1 MKITLDRTPEQV
13 ELIKAMASKNRD
25 VAYEAQTALAEF
37 IGPVLAEVINTA
49 PTVSNMFSA
58 LQFNSDESPSIPL
71 DLYHDI
77 TDEDYIQVWSQS
89 VPGGL
94 PTNQVAP
101 SQSELK
107 FTTYTLDSALSF
119 DKRYASRSRLDV
131 VSKTF
136 TRMAQEILLKQEK
149 TSATMIMSAL
159 ANASTNSEQHIIRSA
174 QAGRFLLS
182 DLNKLFT
189 KAKRINTAW
198 NGGTPAERRGRGIT
212 DILVSPEIVE
222 EIRGLAYNPINTIGG
237 AGGSPTAGDGIAA
250 TDSMRD
256 AVFNSAGIPEFYGVS
271 IQEYNEMGA
280 GQKWNTVFGTAASG
294 KTFADNYSVQQNGG
308 TEFGFAAQIDNSIP
322 ADADYDDAGDVDA
335 SGEQIIVGV
344 DLSRESMIRAIAT
357 DSDSGEEFSLVADD
371 QFVTRQSKIGYY
383 GSLEEGR
390 MIIDDRVLLGL
401 IV

>member
-1 MKITLDRTPEQV
+1 MKITLERTPEQV

-37 IGPVLAEVINTA
+37 IGPVLAEVVNTA
-49 PTVSNMFSA
+49 PTVSNMFTS

-89 VPGGL
+89 VAGGL

-149 TSATMIMSAL
+149 TSASMIMTAL
-159 ANASTNSEQHIIRSA
+159 ARADTNGEKHVMRSA
-174 QAGRFLLS
+174 QPGRFLLS

-189 KAKRINTAW
+189 KAKRINTSW
-198 NGGTPAERRGRGIT
+198 TGGTPADRRGRGIT

-222 EIRGLAYNPINTIGG
+222 EIRGLAYNPINTVAANGTPLQN
-237 AGGSPTAGDGIAA
+237 GSDGIAG
-250 TDSMRD
+250 TDTMRD
-256 AVFNSAGIPEFYGVS
+256 AIFNSAGIPEFYGVS

-280 GQKWNTVFGTAASG
+280 SQKWNSVFDTAAG
-294 KTFADNYSVQQNGG
+294 
-308 TEFGFAAQIDNSIP
+308 EIE
-322 ADADYDDAGDVDA
+322 YDGHYAVTDSANKFNDDLTKP
-335 SGEQIIVGV
+335 EQILVGV
-344 DLSRESMIRAIAT
+344 DLSRESMIRAVAT
-357 DSDSGEEFSLVADD
+357 DSESGDEFSLVSDD

>member
-13 ELIKAMASKNRD
+13 ELVKAMASKNRD

-37 IGPVLAEVINTA
+37 IGPVLAQVINTA
-49 PTVSNMFSA
+49 PTVSNMFTS
-58 LQFNSDESPSIPL
+58 LQFNSEDNPSIPL

-77 TDEDYIQVWSQS
+77 TDEDYIQVWSQT

-107 FTTYTLDSALSF
+107 FTTYRLDSALSF

-149 TSATMIMSAL
+149 TSAVMIMNAL
-159 ANASTNSEQHIIRSA
+159 ANASTNDKKHVIRSA
-174 QAGRFLLS
+174 QANRFLLA

-189 KAKRINTAW
+189 LAKRINTAW

-212 DILVSPEIVE
+212 DLLVSPEIVE
-222 EIRGLAYNPINTIGG
+222 EIRGLAYNPINTKG
-237 AGGSPTAGDGIAA
+237 ADGAAATAAGDAIAG

-256 AVFNSAGIPEFYGVS
+256 AVFSSAGIPEFYGVS
-271 IQEYNEMGA
+271 IQEYNEMGN
-280 GQKWNTVFGTAASG
+280 GGKWNSAFSVAAGTGGSGIKFDDHFAKGNPTAGGAVFAP
-294 KTFADNYSVQQNGG
+294 D
-308 TEFGFAAQIDNSIP
+308 TEEIL
-322 ADADYDDAGDVDA
+322 
-335 SGEQIIVGV
+335 VGV
-344 DLSRESMIRAIAT
+344 DLSRESMVRAVAT
-357 DSDSGEEFSLVADD
+357 DSETGDEFSLVTDD

-383 GSLEEGR
+383 GSIEEGR
-390 MIIDDRVLLGL
+390 MIIDDRVLTGL

>member
-1 MKITLDRTPEQV
+1 MKITLERTPEQV

-37 IGPVLAEVINTA
+37 IGPVLAEVVNTA
-49 PTVSNMFSA
+49 PTVSNMFTS

-149 TSATMIMSAL
+149 TSASMIMTAL
-159 ANASTNSEQHIIRSA
+159 ANANTNGEDHVIRSA

-189 KAKRINTAW
+189 KAKRINTSW
-198 NGGTPAERRGRGIT
+198 TGGTPADRRGRGIT

-222 EIRGLAYNPINTIGG
+222 EIRGLAYNPINTVS
-237 AGGSPTAGDGIAA
+237 ANGSKLVDASDGIAG

-256 AVFNSAGIPEFYGVS
+256 AIFNSAGIPEFYGVS
-271 IQEYNEMGA
+271 IQEYNEMGV
-280 GQKWNTVFGTAASG
+280 GQKWNSVFDLASTTAGTGGTDKQYPAHYAVTDTAAVFDGSD
-294 KTFADNYSVQQNGG
+294 T
-308 TEFGFAAQIDNSIP
+308 
-322 ADADYDDAGDVDA
+322 
-335 SGEQIIVGV
+335 GEQILVGV
-344 DLSRESMIRAIAT
+344 DLSRESMIRAVAT
-357 DSDSGEEFSLVADD
+357 DSESGDEFSLVSDD

>member
-1 MKITLDRTPEQV
+1 MKITLERTPEQV

-37 IGPVLAEVINTA
+37 IGPVLAEVVNAA
-49 PTVSNMFSA
+49 PTVSNMFTS

-136 TRMAQEILLKQEK
+136 TRMAQEVLLKQEK
-149 TSATMIMSAL
+149 TSATMIMTAL
-159 ANASTNSEQHIIRSA
+159 ANASTNSEQHVIRSA

-198 NGGTPAERRGRGIT
+198 NGGTPADRRGRGIT
-212 DILVSPEIVE
+212 DLLVSPEIVE
-222 EIRGLAYNPINTIGG
+222 EIRGLAYNPINTKGDNTDI
-237 AGGSPTAGDGIAA
+237 AG

-256 AVFNSAGIPEFYGVS
+256 AIFNSAGIPEFYGVS
-271 IQEYNEMGA
+271 IQEYNEMGQS
-280 GQKWNTVFGTAASG
+280 QKWNDTFGVAAG
-294 KTFADNYSVQQNGG
+294 GTTFADNYAVQANGG
-308 TEFGFAAQIDNSIP
+308 AAQAILGTEEIL
-322 ADADYDDAGDVDA
+322 
-335 SGEQIIVGV
+335 VGV
-344 DLSRESMIRAIAT
+344 DLSRESMIRAVAT
-357 DSDSGEEFSLVADD
+357 DSESGDEFSLVADD

>member
-1 MKITLDRTPEQV
+1 MKITLERTPEQV

-37 IGPVLAEVINTA
+37 IGPVLAEVVNTA
-49 PTVSNMFSA
+49 PTVSNMFTS

-149 TSATMIMSAL
+149 TAASMIMTAL
-159 ANASTNSEQHIIRSA
+159 ANASTNNEKHVIRSA
-174 QAGRFLLS
+174 QADRFLLS

-189 KAKRINTAW
+189 LAKRINTSW
-198 NGGTPAERRGRGIT
+198 TGGTPAERRGRGTT

-222 EIRGLAYNPINTIGG
+222 EIRGLAYNPINTRGDKTDI
-237 AGGSPTAGDGIAA
+237 AG

-256 AVFNSAGIPEFYGVS
+256 AIFNSAGIPEFYGVS
-271 IQEYNEMGA
+271 IQEYNEMGTK
-280 GQKWNTVFGTAASG
+280 GKWNGVFDVAAGS
-294 KTFADNYSVQQNGG
+294 KTFADHYTVATPTSK
-308 TEFGFAAQIDNSIP
+308 EFAA
-322 ADADYDDAGDVDA
+322 
-335 SGEQIIVGV
+335 ETEEIIVGL
-344 DLSRESMIRAIAT
+344 DLSRESMIRAVAT
-357 DSDSGEEFSLVADD
+357 DSESGDEFSLVADD
-371 QFVTRQSKIGYY
+371 QFVTRQSKVGYY

>member
-1 MKITLDRTPEQV
+1 MKITLQNTPEQA

-37 IGPVLAEVINTA
+37 IGPVLAEVVNTA
-49 PTVSNMFSA
+49 PTVSNMFTS

-149 TSATMIMSAL
+149 TSASMIMTAL
-159 ANASTNSEQHIIRSA
+159 ANAATNSEKHVMRSA

-189 KAKRINTAW
+189 KAKRINTSW
-198 NGGTPAERRGRGIT
+198 TGGTPADRRGRGIT

-222 EIRGLAYNPINTIGG
+222 EIRGLAYNPINTVGSKTDI
-237 AGGSPTAGDGIAA
+237 AG
-250 TDSMRD
+250 TDTMRD
-256 AVFNSAGIPEFYGVS
+256 AIFNSAGIPEFYGVS
-271 IQEYNEMGA
+271 IQEYNEMGD
-280 GQKWNTVFGTAASG
+280 GQAWNNVFNSSAAA
-294 KTFADNYSVQQNGG
+294 TTYADNYSVQQNSG
-308 TEFGFAAQIDNSIP
+308 AAQ
-322 ADADYDDAGDVDA
+322 AFQ
-335 SGEQIIVGV
+335 SGEQILVGV
-344 DLSRESMIRAIAT
+344 DLSRESMIRAVAT
-357 DSDSGEEFSLVADD
+357 DSESGDEFSLVSDD

-401 IV
+401 LV

>member
-1 MKITLDRTPEQV
+1 MKITLEKTPEQV

-37 IGPVLAEVINTA
+37 IGPVLAEVVNAA
-49 PTVSNMFSA
+49 PTVSNMFTS

-149 TSATMIMSAL
+149 TSASMIMTAL
-159 ANASTNSEQHIIRSA
+159 AKASTNSSTDAENHVLRSA

-189 KAKRINTAW
+189 KAKRINTSW

-212 DILVSPEIVE
+212 DLLVSPEIVE
-222 EIRGLAYNPINTIGG
+222 EIRGLAYNPINTQGSNTDI
-237 AGGSPTAGDGIAA
+237 AG

-256 AVFNSAGIPEFYGVS
+256 AIFNSAGIPEFYGVS
-271 IQEYNEMGA
+271 IQEYNEMGV
-280 GQKWNTVFGTAASG
+280 GQRWNNVFGTSAG
-294 KTFADNYSVQQNGG
+294 NYEDNYSVSNAGNLTESSPVTDPKTYAFDG
-308 TEFGFAAQIDNSIP
+308 TF
-322 ADADYDDAGDVDA
+322 
-335 SGEQIIVGV
+335 EQVLVGV
-344 DLSRESMIRAIAT
+344 DLSRESMIRAVAT
-357 DSDSGEEFSLVADD
+357 DSESGDEFSLVADD
-371 QFVTRQSKIGYY
+371 QFVTRQSKVGYY

>member
-1 MKITLDRTPEQV
+1 MKITLERTPEQI

-37 IGPVLAEVINTA
+37 IGPVLAEVINAA
-49 PTVSNMFSA
+49 PTVSNMFTS
-58 LQFNSDESPSIPL
+58 LQFNSEDNPSIPL

-77 TDEDYIQVWSQS
+77 DDEDYIQVWSQA

-107 FTTYTLDSALSF
+107 FTTYRLDSALSF

-149 TSATMIMSAL
+149 TSAVMIMNAL
-159 ANASTNSEQHIIRSA
+159 ANAKTKKDENHVIRSA
-174 QAGRFLLS
+174 QAGRFLLA

-189 KAKRINTAW
+189 LAKRINTAW

-222 EIRGLAYNPINTIGG
+222 EIRGLAYNPINTVSNDTNGG
-237 AGGSPTAGDGIAA
+237 DIAG
-250 TDSMRD
+250 TDSLRD

-271 IQEYNEMGA
+271 IQEYNEMGI
-280 GQKWNTVFGTAASG
+280 GHKWNDVFDVAAGT
-294 KTFADNYSVQQNGG
+294 TTYADNFAGATPNATKVFNG
-308 TEFGFAAQIDNSIP
+308 DS
-322 ADADYDDAGDVDA
+322 
-335 SGEQIIVGV
+335 EQILVGV
-344 DLSRESMIRAIAT
+344 DLSRESMVRAVAT
-357 DSDSGEEFSLVADD
+357 DSETGDEFSLVTDD

-383 GSLEEGR
+383 GSIEEGR
-390 MIIDDRVLLGL
+390 MIIDDRVLTGL

>member
-1 MKITLDRTPEQV
+1 MKITLKQTPEQV
-13 ELIKAMASKNRD
+13 ELVKAMASKNRD

-37 IGPVLAEVINTA
+37 IGPVLAEVVNTA
-49 PTVSNMFSA
+49 PTVSNMFTS

-136 TRMAQEILLKQEK
+136 TRMAQEVLLKQEK
-149 TSATMIMSAL
+149 TSATMIMTAL
-159 ANASTNSEQHIIRSA
+159 ANASTNSEQHVIRSA
-174 QAGRFLLS
+174 QANRFLLS

-198 NGGTPAERRGRGIT
+198 NGGTPADRRGRGIT

-222 EIRGLAYNPINTIGG
+222 EIRGLAYNPVNTKGG
-237 AGGSPTAGDGIAA
+237 DGAAAGNAGGIAG
-250 TDSMRD
+250 TDTMRD

-271 IQEYNEMGA
+271 IQEYNEMGV
-280 GQKWNTVFGTAASG
+280 GQKWNTTFDVSAGATLYADHYTGAAGTSAFDGA
-294 KTFADNYSVQQNGG
+294 
-308 TEFGFAAQIDNSIP
+308 TEE
-322 ADADYDDAGDVDA
+322 VL
-335 SGEQIIVGV
+335 VGV
-344 DLSRESMIRAIAT
+344 DLSRESMIRAVAT
-357 DSDSGEEFSLVADD
+357 DSESGDEFSLVADD
-371 QFVTRQSKIGYY
+371 QFATRQSKIGYY

>member
-1 MKITLDRTPEQV
+1 
-13 ELIKAMASKNRD
+13 
-25 VAYEAQTALAEF
+25 
-37 IGPVLAEVINTA
+37 
-49 PTVSNMFSA
+49 
-58 LQFNSDESPSIPL
+58 L

-77 TDEDYIQVWSQS
+77 TDEDYIQIWSQS

-136 TRMAQEILLKQEK
+136 TRMAQEVLLKQEK
-149 TSATMIMSAL
+149 TSASMIMTAL
-159 ANASTNSEQHIIRSA
+159 ANATTNTEQHVIRSA

-189 KAKRINTAW
+189 KAKRINTSW
-198 NGGTPAERRGRGIT
+198 TGGTPADRRGRGIT
-212 DILVSPEIVE
+212 DLLVSPEIVE
-222 EIRGLAYNPINTIGG
+222 EIRGLAYNPINTKGSNTDI
-237 AGGSPTAGDGIAA
+237 AG

-256 AVFNSAGIPEFYGVS
+256 AIFNSAGIPEFYGVS
-271 IQEYNEMGA
+271 IQEYNEMGND
-280 GQKWNTVFGTAASG
+280 QKWNNVFDAAAG
-294 KTFADNYSVQQNGG
+294 ATDYDDNYSATGG
-308 TEFGFAAQIDNSIP
+308 GIRAFDGS
-322 ADADYDDAGDVDA
+322 AGN
-335 SGEQIIVGV
+335 EQILVGV
-344 DLSRESMIRAIAT
+344 DLSRESMIRAVAT
-357 DSDSGEEFSLVADD
+357 DSESGDEFSLVSDD

>member
-1 MKITLDRTPEQV
+1 MKITLQNTPEQV

-37 IGPVLAEVINTA
+37 IGPVLAEVVNTA
-49 PTVSNMFSA
+49 PTVSNMFTS

-149 TSATMIMSAL
+149 TSASMIMTAL
-159 ANASTNSEQHIIRSA
+159 ARADTNGEKHVMRSA
-174 QAGRFLLS
+174 QPGRFLLS

-189 KAKRINTAW
+189 KAKRINTSW
-198 NGGTPAERRGRGIT
+198 TGGTPADRRGRGIT

-222 EIRGLAYNPINTIGG
+222 EIRGLAYNPINTVAANGTPLQN
-237 AGGSPTAGDGIAA
+237 GSDGIAG
-250 TDSMRD
+250 TDTMRD
-256 AVFNSAGIPEFYGVS
+256 AIFNSAGIPEFYGVS

-280 GQKWNTVFGTAASG
+280 SQKWNSVFDTAAG
-294 KTFADNYSVQQNGG
+294 
-308 TEFGFAAQIDNSIP
+308 EIE
-322 ADADYDDAGDVDA
+322 YDGHYAVTDSANKFNDDLTKP
-335 SGEQIIVGV
+335 EQILVGV
-344 DLSRESMIRAIAT
+344 DLSRESMIRAVAT
-357 DSDSGEEFSLVADD
+357 DSESGDEFSLVSDD

>member
-1 MKITLDRTPEQV
+1 
-13 ELIKAMASKNRD
+13 
-25 VAYEAQTALAEF
+25 
-37 IGPVLAEVINTA
+37 
-49 PTVSNMFSA
+49 MFTS

-149 TSATMIMSAL
+149 TSASMIMTAL
-159 ANASTNSEQHIIRSA
+159 AKAETNTEQHVIRSA
-174 QAGRFLLS
+174 QSGRFLLS

-189 KAKRINTAW
+189 KAKRINTSW
-198 NGGTPAERRGRGIT
+198 TGGTPADRRGRGIT

-222 EIRGLAYNPINTIGG
+222 EIRGLAYNPINTVGSKTDI
-237 AGGSPTAGDGIAA
+237 AG
-250 TDSMRD
+250 TDTMRD
-256 AVFNSAGIPEFYGVS
+256 AIFNSAGIPEFYGVS

-280 GQKWNTVFGTAASG
+280 GQKWNDVFHVASNSSATDGTEIE
-294 KTFADNYSVQQNGG
+294 FADNYATGSTTDSVIKS
-308 TEFGFAAQIDNSIP
+308 T
-322 ADADYDDAGDVDA
+322 
-335 SGEQIIVGV
+335 EQILVGV
-344 DLSRESMIRAIAT
+344 DLSRESMIRAVAT
-357 DSDSGEEFSLVADD
+357 DSESGDEFSLVSDD

>member
-1 MKITLDRTPEQV
+1 MKITLERTPEQV

-37 IGPVLAEVINTA
+37 IGPVLAEVVNTA
-49 PTVSNMFSA
+49 PTVSNMFST

-149 TSATMIMSAL
+149 TSASMIMTAL
-159 ANASTNSEQHIIRSA
+159 AKASTNGEQHVIRSA
-174 QAGRFLLS
+174 QKGGFLLS

-189 KAKRINTAW
+189 KAKRINTSW
-198 NGGTPAERRGRGIT
+198 TGGTPADRRGRGIT
-212 DILVSPEIVE
+212 DLLVSPEIVE
-222 EIRGLAYNPINTIGG
+222 EIRGLAYNPINTKGTNTDIPG
-237 AGGSPTAGDGIAA
+237 

-256 AVFNSAGIPEFYGVS
+256 AVFSSAGIPEFYGVS
-271 IQEYNEMGA
+271 IQEYNEMGN
-280 GQKWNTVFGTAASG
+280 GQKWNTIFDTAAD
-294 KTFADNYSVQQNGG
+294 TTIYDDNYAASDGG
-308 TEFGFAAQIDNSIP
+308 DRAFDGS
-322 ADADYDDAGDVDA
+322 AGK
-335 SGEQIIVGV
+335 EQILVGV
-344 DLSRESMIRAIAT
+344 DLSRESMIRAVAT
-357 DSDSGEEFSLVADD
+357 DSESGDEFSLVADD
-371 QFVTRQSKIGYY
+371 QFVTRQSKVGYY

>member
-1 MKITLDRTPEQV
+1 MKITLERTPEQV

-37 IGPVLAEVINTA
+37 IGPVLAEVVNTA
-49 PTVSNMFSA
+49 PTVSNMFTS

-149 TSATMIMSAL
+149 TSASMIMTAL
-159 ANASTNSEQHIIRSA
+159 ANANTNGEDHIIRSA
-174 QAGRFLLS
+174 QAGRFLLA

-189 KAKRINTAW
+189 KAKRINTSW
-198 NGGTPAERRGRGIT
+198 TGGTPADRRGRGIT

-222 EIRGLAYNPINTIGG
+222 EIRGLAYNPINTKAANGG
-237 AGGSPTAGDGIAA
+237 VLGQDSDSIAG
-250 TDSMRD
+250 TDTMRD
-256 AVFNSAGIPEFYGVS
+256 AIFNSAGIPEFYGVS
-271 IQEYNEMGA
+271 IQEYNEMGID
-280 GQKWNTVFGTAASG
+280 QKWNKVFKSAADIAG
-294 KTFADNYSVQQNGG
+294 PLGAPK
-308 TEFGFAAQIDNSIP
+308 EFAAHYATN
-322 ADADYDDAGDVDA
+322 AGA
-335 SGEQIIVGV
+335 GAFLSTEEIIVGV
-344 DLSRESMIRAIAT
+344 DLSRESMIRAVAT
-357 DSDSGEEFSLVADD
+357 DSESGDEFSLVSDD

>member
-1 MKITLDRTPEQV
+1 MKITLEKTPEQA

-37 IGPVLAEVINTA
+37 IGPVLAEVVNTA
-49 PTVSNMFSA
+49 PTVSNMFTS

-149 TSATMIMSAL
+149 TSASMIMTAL
-159 ANASTNSEQHIIRSA
+159 ANATTNSEQHVIRSA
-174 QAGRFLLS
+174 QSGRFLLS

-189 KAKRINTAW
+189 KAKRINTSW
-198 NGGTPAERRGRGIT
+198 TGGTPADRRGRGIT
-212 DILVSPEIVE
+212 DLLVSPEIVE
-222 EIRGLAYNPINTIGG
+222 EIRGLAYNPINTK
-237 AGGSPTAGDGIAA
+237 GDN
-250 TDSMRD
+250 TDIPGTDTMRD
-256 AVFNSAGIPEFYGVS
+256 AIFNSAGIPEFYGVS
-271 IQEYNEMGA
+271 IQEYNEMGN
-280 GQKWNTVFGTAASG
+280 GQKWNTVFDTAAG
-294 KTFADNYSVQQNGG
+294 ATDYDDNYSATGG
-308 TEFGFAAQIDNSIP
+308 GDRAFDGS
-322 ADADYDDAGDVDA
+322 AGK
-335 SGEQIIVGV
+335 EQILVGV
-344 DLSRESMIRAIAT
+344 DLSRESMIRAVAT
-357 DSDSGEEFSLVADD
+357 DSESGDEFSLVSDD

>member
-1 MKITLDRTPEQV
+1 MKITLKQTPEQV
-13 ELIKAMASKNRD
+13 ELVKAMASKNRD

-37 IGPVLAEVINTA
+37 IGPVLAEVVNTA
-49 PTVSNMFSA
+49 PTVSNMFTS

-136 TRMAQEILLKQEK
+136 TRMAQEVLLKQEK
-149 TSATMIMSAL
+149 TSATMIMTAL
-159 ANASTNSEQHIIRSA
+159 ANASTNNEQHVIRSA
-174 QAGRFLLS
+174 QADRFLLS

-198 NGGTPAERRGRGIT
+198 NGGTPADRRGRGIT
-212 DILVSPEIVE
+212 DIMVSPEIVE
-222 EIRGLAYNPINTIGG
+222 EIRGLAYNPVNTKGG
-237 AGGSPTAGDGIAA
+237 DGAAAGNAGGIAG

-271 IQEYNEMGA
+271 IQEYNEMGQ
-280 GQKWNTVFGTAASG
+280 GQKWNTVFDTAAG
-294 KTFADNYSVQQNGG
+294 ATTYADHYTAGG
-308 TEFGFAAQIDNSIP
+308 NAAVFDG
-322 ADADYDDAGDVDA
+322 AA
-335 SGEQIIVGV
+335 EEIIVGV
-344 DLSRESMIRAIAT
+344 DLSRESMIRAVAT

-371 QFVTRQSKIGYY
+371 QFATRQSKIGYY

>member
-1 MKITLDRTPEQV
+1 MKITLERTPEQV

-37 IGPVLAEVINTA
+37 IGPVLAEVVNTA
-49 PTVSNMFSA
+49 PTVSNMFTS

-149 TSATMIMSAL
+149 TSASMIMTAL
-159 ANASTNSEQHIIRSA
+159 ANASTNDEDHIIRSA
-174 QAGRFLLS
+174 QSGRFLLS

-189 KAKRINTAW
+189 KAKRINTSW
-198 NGGTPAERRGRGIT
+198 TGGTPADRRGRGIT
-212 DILVSPEIVE
+212 DLLVSPEIVE
-222 EIRGLAYNPINTIGG
+222 EIRGLAYNPINNKGATGG
-237 AGGSPTAGDGIAA
+237 APAAGDIVAG
-250 TDSMRD
+250 TDSMRE
-256 AVFNSAGIPEFYGVS
+256 AIFNSAGIPEFYGVS
-271 IQEYNEMGA
+271 IQEYNEMGI
-280 GQKWNTVFGTAASG
+280 GQKWNSVFSTAATG
-294 KTFADNYSVQQNGG
+294 KYYADHYSVAG
-308 TEFGFAAQIDNSIP
+308 TPGTNVGAAGTGN
-322 ADADYDDAGDVDA
+322 DAGKNLFLSTA
-335 SGEQIIVGV
+335 EQVLVGV
-344 DLSRESMIRAIAT
+344 DLSRESMIRAVAT
-357 DSDSGEEFSLVADD
+357 DSESGDEFSLVSDD

>member
-1 MKITLDRTPEQV
+1 MKITLKQTPEQV
-13 ELIKAMASKNRD
+13 ELVKAMASKNRD

-37 IGPVLAEVINTA
+37 IGPVLAEVVNTA
-49 PTVSNMFSA
+49 PTVSNMFTS

-136 TRMAQEILLKQEK
+136 TRMAQEVLLKQEK
-149 TSATMIMSAL
+149 TSATMIMTAL
-159 ANASTNSEQHIIRSA
+159 ANASTNSEQHVIRSA
-174 QAGRFLLS
+174 QANRFLLS

-198 NGGTPAERRGRGIT
+198 NGGTPADRRGRGIT
-212 DILVSPEIVE
+212 DIMVSPEIVE
-222 EIRGLAYNPINTIGG
+222 EIRGLAYNPVNTKG
-237 AGGSPTAGDGIAA
+237 GDGAAAGNAAGIAG

-280 GQKWNTVFGTAASG
+280 GQKWNTVFDTAAGTTTYADHYTAGGTAAVFDG
-294 KTFADNYSVQQNGG
+294 
-308 TEFGFAAQIDNSIP
+308 AA
-322 ADADYDDAGDVDA
+322 
-335 SGEQIIVGV
+335 EEIIVGV
-344 DLSRESMIRAIAT
+344 DLSRESMIRAVAT

-371 QFVTRQSKIGYY
+371 QFATRQSKIGYY

>member
-1 MKITLDRTPEQV
+1 MKITLEKTPEQV

-37 IGPVLAEVINTA
+37 IGPVLAEVVNTA
-49 PTVSNMFSA
+49 PTVSNMFTS

-101 SQSELK
+101 SQSEIK

-149 TSATMIMSAL
+149 TAASMIMTAL
-159 ANASTNSEQHIIRSA
+159 ANAKTNELDHVIRSA
-174 QAGRFLLS
+174 QKDRFLLS

-189 KAKRINTAW
+189 LAKRINTSW
-198 NGGTPAERRGRGIT
+198 TGGTPAERRGRGIT

-222 EIRGLAYNPINTIGG
+222 EIRGLAYNPINTKGDNTDI
-237 AGGSPTAGDGIAA
+237 AG

-256 AVFNSAGIPEFYGVS
+256 AIFNSAGIPEFYGVS
-271 IQEYNEMGA
+271 IQEYNEMGVK
-280 GQKWNTVFGTAASG
+280 GKWNEVFNVASQGTGANGSTDKLYADHYTIASPTA
-294 KTFADNYSVQQNGG
+294 KVFDETQEEIV
-308 TEFGFAAQIDNSIP
+308 
-322 ADADYDDAGDVDA
+322 
-335 SGEQIIVGV
+335 VGV
-344 DLSRESMIRAIAT
+344 DLSRESMIRAVAT
-357 DSDSGEEFSLVADD
+357 DSESGDEFSLVADD

>member
-1 MKITLDRTPEQV
+1 MKITLEKTPEQV

-37 IGPVLAEVINTA
+37 IGPVLAEVVNTA
-49 PTVSNMFSA
+49 PTVSNMFSS

-77 TDEDYIQVWSQS
+77 TDEDYIQIWSQS

-149 TSATMIMSAL
+149 TSATMIMTAL
-159 ANASTNSEQHIIRSA
+159 AKAQTNGEKHVIRSA
-174 QAGRFLLS
+174 QANRFLLS

-189 KAKRINTAW
+189 RAKRINTSW
-198 NGGTPAERRGRGIT
+198 TGGTPADRRGRGIT
-212 DILVSPEIVE
+212 DLLVSPEIVE
-222 EIRGLAYNPINTIGG
+222 EIRGLAYNPINSRGG
-237 AGGSPTAGDGIAA
+237 AGGTPTAGDGIAG
-250 TDSMRD
+250 TDTMRD
-256 AVFNSAGIPEFYGVS
+256 AIFNSAGIPEFYGVS
-271 IQEYNEMGA
+271 IQEYNEMGID
-280 GQKWNTVFGTAASG
+280 QKWNKVFDTAAGTISY
-294 KTFADNYSVQQNGG
+294 DDHYSVAGLLTTF
-308 TEFGFAAQIDNSIP
+308 TE
-322 ADADYDDAGDVDA
+322 AD
-335 SGEQIIVGV
+335 EQILVGV
-344 DLSRESMIRAIAT
+344 DLSRESMIRAVAT
-357 DSDSGEEFSLVADD
+357 DSESGDEFSLVADD

>member
-1 MKITLDRTPEQV
+1 MKITLERTPEQV

-37 IGPVLAEVINTA
+37 IGPVLAEVVNTA
-49 PTVSNMFSA
+49 PTVSNMFTS

-149 TSATMIMSAL
+149 TSASMIMTAL
-159 ANASTNSEQHIIRSA
+159 AKATTNGEQHVIRSA
-174 QAGRFLLS
+174 QSGRFLLS

-189 KAKRINTAW
+189 KAKRINTSW
-198 NGGTPAERRGRGIT
+198 TGGTPADRRGRGIT
-212 DILVSPEIVE
+212 DLLVSPEIVE
-222 EIRGLAYNPINTIGG
+222 EIRGLAYNPINTK
-237 AGGSPTAGDGIAA
+237 GDNTDIPG

-256 AVFNSAGIPEFYGVS
+256 AVFSSAGIPEFYGVS
-271 IQEYNEMGA
+271 IQEYNEMGND
-280 GQKWNTVFGTAASG
+280 QKWNKVFDAAAG
-294 KTFADNYSVQQNGG
+294 NTNYDDNYSATGG
-308 TEFGFAAQIDNSIP
+308 
-322 ADADYDDAGDVDA
+322 GDRDFDGAV
-335 SGEQIIVGV
+335 GKEQILVGV
-344 DLSRESMIRAIAT
+344 DLSRESMIRAVAT
-357 DSDSGEEFSLVADD
+357 DSESGDEFSLVADD
-371 QFVTRQSKIGYY
+371 QFVTRQSKVGYY

>member
-1 MKITLDRTPEQV
+1 MKITLQNTPEQA

-37 IGPVLAEVINTA
+37 IGPVLAEVVNTA
-49 PTVSNMFSA
+49 PTVSNMFTS

-149 TSATMIMSAL
+149 TSASMIMTAL
-159 ANASTNSEQHIIRSA
+159 ANATTNTEKHVMRSA

-189 KAKRINTAW
+189 KAKRINTSW
-198 NGGTPAERRGRGIT
+198 TGGTPADRRGRGIT

-237 AGGSPTAGDGIAA
+237 AGGAPTAGDGIAG
-250 TDSMRD
+250 TDTMRD
-256 AVFNSAGIPEFYGVS
+256 AIFNSAGIPEFYGVS
-271 IQEYNEMGA
+271 IQEYNEMGVS
-280 GQKWNTVFGTAASG
+280 QPWNTVFKAAATG
-294 KTFADNYSVQQNGG
+294 KFFADHYSVAG
-308 TEFGFAAQIDNSIP
+308 TENDNVGTEDEDTKTYSFLDS
-322 ADADYDDAGDVDA
+322 A
-335 SGEQIIVGV
+335 EQILVGV
-344 DLSRESMIRAIAT
+344 DLSRESMIRAVAT
-357 DSDSGEEFSLVADD
+357 DSESGDEFSLVSDD

>member
-13 ELIKAMASKNRD
+13 ELVKAMASKNRD

-37 IGPVLAEVINTA
+37 IGPVLAEVVNAA
-49 PTVSNMFSA
+49 PTVSNMFTS

-136 TRMAQEILLKQEK
+136 TRMAQEVLLKQEK
-149 TSATMIMSAL
+149 TSASMIMTAL
-159 ANASTNSEQHIIRSA
+159 ANATTNGESHVIRSA
-174 QAGRFLLS
+174 QADRFLLS

-198 NGGTPAERRGRGIT
+198 TGGTPAERRGRGIT

-222 EIRGLAYNPINTIGG
+222 EIRGLAYNPINTVGSDSI
-237 AGGSPTAGDGIAA
+237 AG

-271 IQEYNEMGA
+271 IQEYNEMGV
-280 GQKWNTVFGTAASG
+280 GQKWNTTFDVAAGTKTYDEHYVTGGSARQFGL
-294 KTFADNYSVQQNGG
+294 
-308 TEFGFAAQIDNSIP
+308 
-322 ADADYDDAGDVDA
+322 DA
-335 SGEQIIVGV
+335 SGNAVDEQIIVGV
-344 DLSRESMIRAIAT
+344 DLSRESMIRAVAT
-357 DSDSGEEFSLVADD
+357 DSESGDEFSLVADD

>member
-1 MKITLDRTPEQV
+1 MKITLERTPEQV

-37 IGPVLAEVINTA
+37 IGPVLAEVVNAA
-49 PTVSNMFSA
+49 PTVSNMFNS

-149 TSATMIMSAL
+149 TSATMIMTAL
-159 ANASTNSEQHIIRSA
+159 ANAETNSEKHVMRSA
-174 QAGRFLLS
+174 QANRFLLS

-189 KAKRINTAW
+189 KAKRINAAW
-198 NGGTPAERRGRGIT
+198 TGGTPAERRGRGIT
-212 DILVSPEIVE
+212 DLLVSPEIVE
-222 EIRGLAYNPINTIGG
+222 EIRGLAYNPINTKGADGAKPTSDG
-237 AGGSPTAGDGIAA
+237 AGIAG
-250 TDSMRD
+250 TDTMRD
-256 AVFNSAGIPEFYGVS
+256 AIFNSAGIPEFYGVS
-271 IQEYNEMGA
+271 IQEYNEMGDK
-280 GQKWNTVFGTAASG
+280 QKWNTVFDTAAG
-294 KTFADNYSVQQNGG
+294 AKTFDAHYVTGGSATAFDGDN
-308 TEFGFAAQIDNSIP
+308 
-322 ADADYDDAGDVDA
+322 
-335 SGEQIIVGV
+335 EQILVGV
-344 DLSRESMIRAIAT
+344 DLSRESMIRAVAT
-357 DSDSGEEFSLVADD
+357 DSESGDEFSLVADD

-390 MIIDDRVLLGL
+390 MIIDDRVLMGL